1 MQDGRKYNCR
11 LIKSNTENGIKSK
24 SNNVVWNLPS
34 RDTTNEEYNVLS
46 YVLNHGLATNIGCN
60 NVLQSM

>member
-24 SNNVVWNLPS
+24 SNNVVWNLS
-34 RDTTNEEYNVLS
+34 SWDLTNEEHSVLS
-46 YVLNHGLATNIGCN
+46 YVLNHGLSTNIGCN